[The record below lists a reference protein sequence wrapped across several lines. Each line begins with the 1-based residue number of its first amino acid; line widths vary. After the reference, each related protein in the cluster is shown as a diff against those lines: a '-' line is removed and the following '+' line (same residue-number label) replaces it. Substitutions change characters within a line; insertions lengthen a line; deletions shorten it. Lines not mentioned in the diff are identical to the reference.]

1 LTERLGAAFSDVK
14 RLVDDL
20 SNKPL
25 GCREQRQEKAMGM
38 EWTILPVLAVI
49 FLATVIRSAF
59 GFGEALVAVPLL
71 ALLIPVEEAV
81 PLATLVSITVAG
93 VIIAQDWHKIH
104 VRSAGWLVISTL
116 FGIPLGLWL
125 LAAVAESVVKAILA
139 VIIIGFSLYC
149 LVSRSQ
155 YELKNDRW
163 AWLFGFG
170 AGVLGG
176 AYGMN
181 GPPLVIYGSLRH
193 WSPEHFRAT
202 LQGYFLPASL
212 LGMCGFWLAGLWTP
226 AVTGYYLWSLPIVL
240 AAIVLG
246 RAINQRLRGRSFL
259 WSIHIGLLLV
269 GAVLLM
275 QSMSK

>member
-1 LTERLGAAFSDVK
+1 VA
-14 RLVDDL
+14 
-20 SNKPL
+20 
-25 GCREQRQEKAMGM
+25 CREERQEKLMGT

-71 ALLIPVEEAV
+71 ALLVPVEEAV

-125 LAAVAESVVKAILA
+125 LTAVAESVVKAILA
-139 VIIIGFSLYC
+139 AVIIGFSLYC

-155 YELKNDRW
+155 YELKNDRL

-226 AVTGYYLWSLPIVL
+226 AVTGYYLWSLPVVL
-240 AAIVLG
+240 AAVFLG
-246 RAINQRLRGRSFL
+246 RAINQRMKGRSFL
-259 WSIHIGLLLV
+259 RTIHIGLILI
-269 GAVLLM
+269 GTVLLI
-275 QSMSK
+275 QSMSG